1 MQNRE
6 YRIEEKFNIHQKD
19 SFIARENMTSVY
31 ELASVSNLS
40 DKAYYHF
47 MNCDDEVLYLLKED
61 KLSGV
66 LSIGDLE
73 RFFDS
78 CERELKINQNYTS
91 ISTVNYDL
99 AEKFFENSITINEI
113 PIVTEQG
120 IFLGIIRKEKT
131 KALREQQRS
140 ELEAANKGEGIWR
153 RGEMRRFIN
162 ETRAS
167 VLLYTYSDQKVMR
180 QLKWE
185 DKQKLKKHRR
195 KMEEENI
202 WDVLTKEEWDTFLH
216 AEKDGGVDTLRKE
229 RDSCIPAFVNG
240 KAVLP
245 DMSGNYFTIRKGHRL
260 TPNNPLHADRK
271 IVMFG
276 PCNVFGAFCKDNQTI
291 EAYLQDLLNVNGYIS
306 WKVLNKGV
314 CGVDY
319 SYDQMF
325 VEELSEDD
333 IVIIIGIEKWVPD
346 EIEHA
351 LAFRGDLSEFFVRL
365 PHLSDYVL
373 DSISHFN
380 YVVNEKLAQ
389 QIYKDICVTGLLEEP
404 TRLGVPEKIQDYY
417 ISWSIREYFIE
428 YFQKYGLDKALDGI
442 KVGAIVMNCNPF
454 TKGHR
459 YLIEQAVEIVDR
471 LYIFVVEED
480 KSYFRFQDRFRMVE
494 QGVSDLNGV
503 RVVPSGRYIISLDT
517 FKQYF
522 EKEQIQ
528 VVNSMDYDVYIF
540 GEVVAEELGIKY
552 RFVGEE
558 PFDKVTRTYN
568 ETMKRILPKCG
579 VKVIEFP
586 RALNDEKEIISATL
600 VRKAIQEENM
610 SMIEKFCPESTIL
623 YLKEQLNLGKE

>member
-1 MQNRE
+1 MQNRV
-6 YRIEEKFNIHQKD
+6 YRIEEKFNIDQKD

-31 ELASVSNLS
+31 ELASVSDLS
-40 DKAYYHF
+40 DQAYYHF
-47 MNCDDEVLYLLKED
+47 MNCEDEVLYLLKEN

-78 CERELKINQNYTS
+78 GESELKINQNYTS

-113 PIVTEQG
+113 PIETEQG

-140 ELEAANKGEGIWR
+140 ELEAAKKGEGIWR
-153 RGEMRRFIN
+153 RGEMRSFIN

-216 AEKDGGVDTLRKE
+216 AEKDSGVDTLRKE

-245 DMSGNYFTIRKGHRL
+245 DMSGNYFTIREGHRL

-306 WKVLNKGV
+306 WEVLNKGV

-404 TRLGVPEKIQDYY
+404 TRPGVSEKIQDYY
-417 ISWSIREYFIE
+417 ISWSI
-428 YFQKYGLDKALDGI
+428 
-442 KVGAIVMNCNPF
+442 
-454 TKGHR
+454 
-459 YLIEQAVEIVDR
+459 
-471 LYIFVVEED
+471 
-480 KSYFRFQDRFRMVE
+480 FRFQDRFRMVE

-522 EKEQIQ
+522 EKEQVQ

-558 PFDKVTRTYN
+558 PFNKVTRTYN

>member
-1 MQNRE
+1 MQNRV
-6 YRIEEKFNIHQKD
+6 YRIEEKFNIDQKD

-31 ELASVSNLS
+31 ELASVSDLS
-40 DKAYYHF
+40 DQAYYHF
-47 MNCDDEVLYLLKED
+47 MNCEDEVLYLLKEN

-78 CERELKINQNYTS
+78 GESELKINQNYTS

-113 PIVTEQG
+113 PIETEQG

-140 ELEAANKGEGIWR
+140 ELEAAKKGEGIWR
-153 RGEMRRFIN
+153 RGEMRSFIN

-216 AEKDGGVDTLRKE
+216 AEKDSGVDTLRKE

-245 DMSGNYFTIRKGHRL
+245 DMSGNYFTIREGHRL

-306 WKVLNKGV
+306 WEVLNKGV

-325 VEELSEDD
+325 VEDD

-404 TRLGVPEKIQDYY
+404 TRPGVSEKIQDYY
-417 ISWSIREYFIE
+417 ISWSI
-428 YFQKYGLDKALDGI
+428 
-442 KVGAIVMNCNPF
+442 
-454 TKGHR
+454 
-459 YLIEQAVEIVDR
+459 
-471 LYIFVVEED
+471 
-480 KSYFRFQDRFRMVE
+480 FRFQDRFRMVE

-522 EKEQIQ
+522 EKEQVQ

-558 PFDKVTRTYN
+558 PFNKVTRTYN

>member
-1 MQNRE
+1 M
-6 YRIEEKFNIHQKD
+6 
-19 SFIARENMTSVY
+19 
-31 ELASVSNLS
+31 
-40 DKAYYHF
+40 
-47 MNCDDEVLYLLKED
+47 
-61 KLSGV
+61 
-66 LSIGDLE
+66 
-73 RFFDS
+73 
-78 CERELKINQNYTS
+78 
-91 ISTVNYDL
+91 
-99 AEKFFENSITINEI
+99 
-113 PIVTEQG
+113 
-120 IFLGIIRKEKT
+120 
-131 KALREQQRS
+131 
-140 ELEAANKGEGIWR
+140 
-153 RGEMRRFIN
+153 
-162 ETRAS
+162 
-167 VLLYTYSDQKVMR
+167 
-180 QLKWE
+180 
-185 DKQKLKKHRR
+185 
-195 KMEEENI
+195 
-202 WDVLTKEEWDTFLH
+202 
-216 AEKDGGVDTLRKE
+216 
-229 RDSCIPAFVNG
+229 
-240 KAVLP
+240 
-245 DMSGNYFTIRKGHRL
+245 
-260 TPNNPLHADRK
+260 
-271 IVMFG
+271 
-276 PCNVFGAFCKDNQTI
+276 
-291 EAYLQDLLNVNGYIS
+291 
-306 WKVLNKGV
+306 
-314 CGVDY
+314 
-319 SYDQMF
+319 
-325 VEELSEDD
+325 
-333 IVIIIGIEKWVPD
+333 PD